1 MGYLTSLGK
10 YLRSQAADRHG
21 ELHQRKSKES
31 MMEVEKVADHQ
42 KGRKGRLQDHKDGAN
57 HQGGEA
63 DHQDIAVV
71 LQGGG
76 VSHQDG
82 AVGLGLHG
90 DDGIVTNIKEVT
102 LKDKRIKGTQI
113 QSKFFFFFTDKHNIG
128 NCQKLHVFSLLFCE
142 QLVKAEIEE

>member
-1 MGYLTSLGK
+1 
-10 YLRSQAADRHG
+10 
-21 ELHQRKSKES
+21 

-42 KGRKGRLQDHKDGAN
+42 KGRKGRLQDHKDGAD

-113 QSKFFFFFTDKHNIG
+113 QSKFFFFFTDEHNIG
-128 NCQKLHVFSLLFCE
+128 NCQKLHVCSLLFCE